1 MHIAESFDL
10 DTLLTEALE
19 EARALTG
26 ARYGAVA
33 ALEGGGRAHRFV
45 TSGLAAEERVRLAAW
60 PDGPQLIEHLPEV
73 DGPLRLA
80 DVPAYADSFGL
91 ASDGTLPKTFP
102 GVPMRHCGV
111 DAGYLFLADKEGAFT
126 EEDEALLQRVAS
138 RAAAAAVADAP
149 EEGVARRVRATLDAL
164 VHTAPVGVV
173 IFDAATGD
181 VLSINQECKRIVEGL
196 RTPGH
201 TSEQMLEVISFR
213 RVDGREVDLA
223 RTTLAD
229 ALQSGET
236 VRGEEVR
243 LSTPDGRNATILI
256 DTAPV
261 QSADGAIE
269 RVIVTMQDLAP
280 IQELERLRSEF
291 LGMVS
296 HELRAP
302 LTSIKGSAATLLE
315 TASDLDPAVIREF
328 HRIIAT
334 QAAQMNGLI
343 NDLLDAGRIDA
354 GMLCTQR
361 KMVERS
367 TATPRSVVIASRSR
381 SLTA

>member
-1 MHIAESFDL
+1 MLRRKAS
-10 DTLLTEALE
+10 
-19 EARALTG
+19 
-26 ARYGAVA
+26 
-33 ALEGGGRAHRFV
+33 
-45 TSGLAAEERVRLAAW
+45 
-60 PDGPQLIEHLPEV
+60 PD
-73 DGPLRLA
+73 A
-80 DVPAYADSFGL
+80 
-91 ASDGTLPKTFP
+91 
-102 GVPMRHCGV
+102 CG
-111 DAGYLFLADKEGAFT
+111 
-126 EEDEALLQRVAS
+126 
-138 RAAAAAVADAP
+138 
-149 EEGVARRVRATLDAL
+149 ATLDAL

-315 TASDLDPAVIREF
+315 TASDLDLAVIREF

-367 TATPRSVVIASRSR
+367 TGDATFRRHRFEVAVADRVAAVPAHCPQYDLTAEVTSLEVVHGPAPPPAIVDSSPFRVRFATEPLSFGVPSGMSTAHSPGGVRSTPRRTPSTMASTERRPARENPPRAFRPSRSMWAWE
-381 SLTA
+381 S